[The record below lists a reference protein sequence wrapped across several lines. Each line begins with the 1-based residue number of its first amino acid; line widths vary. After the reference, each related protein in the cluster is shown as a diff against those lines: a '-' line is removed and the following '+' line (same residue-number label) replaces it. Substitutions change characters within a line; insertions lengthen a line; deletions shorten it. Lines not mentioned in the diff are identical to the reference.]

1 MASYV
6 VRMSQCAYYIYVF
19 FSYSHYS
26 CRFLHGEWESCKIL
40 AWNGRQSLR
49 LLSVLARSSHFPPEF
64 KASCSFTTV
73 DASAGFIRLVLLVPD
88 SRVPIYA
95 LCKATC
101 ARICSQ
107 RGSLKRTCNL
117 KCQVGRCVF
126 GWFPRELFLECLWN
140 EEMETSWDKLCR
152 DAAMLQRRFDGHWGL
167 QTWTSCRWQPK
178 NWWMRWNLGNLG
190 PRWSSRL
197 QLARCWDRM
206 FPMISCERGNL
217 ASKFNAEV
225 LWPQVDSVALQF
237 FVGRFGTDNCCF
249 PWKKSKTHKTKISL
263 NHL

>member
-1 MASYV
+1 
-6 VRMSQCAYYIYVF
+6 
-19 FSYSHYS
+19 
-26 CRFLHGEWESCKIL
+26 
-40 AWNGRQSLR
+40 
-49 LLSVLARSSHFPPEF
+49 
-64 KASCSFTTV
+64 
-73 DASAGFIRLVLLVPD
+73 
-88 SRVPIYA
+88 
-95 LCKATC
+95 
-101 ARICSQ
+101 
-107 RGSLKRTCNL
+107 
-117 KCQVGRCVF
+117 
-126 GWFPRELFLECLWN
+126 
-140 EEMETSWDKLCR
+140 
-152 DAAMLQRRFDGHWGL
+152 MLQRRFDGHWGL

-217 ASKFNAEV
+217 ASKFNAKV